1 MVLEWLPTVIEF
13 LSNTAFYAY
22 LIVFAL
28 GLGWVALGLI
38 LGGLGSM
45 VELVHDVAV
54 DITSAGEAGA
64 DSWGAQQV
72 GLSPFSP
79 LMLAVFGMLF
89 GVTGMALTAF
99 TQLHVLAALGIT
111 LVVAVALDAAVYAG
125 LIQFLVKSQASSLA
139 DQGEAV
145 GSYATVATRVAPG
158 MTGSINYEVA
168 GRRAVASA
176 RSADARTHEAGDVVL
191 ITSMTGGIAHV
202 KRKEN

>member
-1 MVLEWLPTVIEF
+1 MVLEWLPTVLEF

-22 LIVFAL
+22 LIVFAV
-28 GLGWVALGLI
+28 GLGWVALGLL

-45 VELVHDVAV
+45 IEVIHDVAV
-54 DITSAGEAGA
+54 DLAHGGEAGS
-64 DSWGAQQV
+64 DTWGAQQV

-89 GVTGMALTAF
+89 GITGMALTAF
-99 TQLHVLAALGIT
+99 SSLHVLATLGIT
-111 LVVAVALDAAVYAG
+111 IVVAVALDAAVYWS
-125 LIQFLVKSQASSLA
+125 LIQFLVKSQSSSLA
-139 DQGEAV
+139 DVGEAV
-145 GSYATVATRVAPG
+145 GSFATVATRVAPG
-158 MTGSINYEVA
+158 MTGTINYVVA

-176 RSADARTHEAGDVVL
+176 RSADAQTHEAGDVVQ